1 MKRVALL
8 ILDGWGIAQ
17 DKSVSAVD
25 LANTPNMDKLLQEY
39 PNATLSTSGLDV
51 GLPEGQMGNSEVGHM
66 NLGAGRVVYQNLA
79 KINVAIKNNTFSK
92 EKELQKTLTYV
103 KENNKKLHL
112 IGLVSDGGVHSHINH
127 LKALIDATQE
137 FELPQVYIHAFT
149 DGRDCDPKSGKGFI
163 QEIVDY
169 TSNRTAKLASVVG
182 RYYAMDRDK
191 RWERVNEAYQV
202 MVNAVGIKTENPVQE
217 IENSYSQDITDE
229 FIKPVVVTENGN
241 PIAKI
246 ENGDVV
252 ICFNFRTD
260 RGREITEVLSQKDF
274 TEFGMKKLD
283 LYYVTMT
290 EYDETFQNV
299 EVIYREDLLTKTLGE
314 VLESN
319 NKSQIRIAET
329 EKYPHVT
336 FFFSGG
342 NEKEYNGERRI
353 LCQSPKDV
361 ATYDLKPEMAAYDI
375 KNAIVKEMNEN
386 PADFICLN
394 FANADMVGHTGS
406 IEAAIKACE
415 TVDTCVGEVVEA
427 GLNNGYTLFIIADHG
442 NSDLMIN
449 PDGTPNTQHT
459 TNPVPFIVVDK
470 NIKFLVS
477 DGKLGDI
484 APSILSVLGLEI
496 PEEMTGNVI
505 VK

>member
-1 MKRVALL
+1 MKKTALI
-8 ILDGWGIAQ
+8 ILDGWGIAK
-17 DKSVSAVD
+17 DKSVSAID
-25 LANTPNMDKLLQEY
+25 LANTPNMDSYLKNY

-51 GLPEGQMGNSEVGHM
+51 GLPDGQMGNSEVGHM

-79 KINVAIKNNTFSK
+79 KINIAIEKNTFSK
-92 EKELQKTLTYV
+92 EEEIQKTFQFA
-103 KENNKKLHL
+103 KDNNKKVHF

-127 LKALIDATQE
+127 LKALIAAADE
-137 FELPQVYIHAFT
+137 YGLDNVFVHAFT
-149 DGRDCDPKSGKGFI
+149 DGRDCDPKSGKEFI

-169 TSNRTAKLASVVG
+169 SADKSAKLASIVG

-191 RWERVNEAYQV
+191 RWARVKLAYDV
-202 MVNAVGIKTENPVQE
+202 MVNAVGVQTENPVEAIQ
-217 IENSYSQDITDE
+217 NSYNEDVTDE
-229 FIKPVVVTENGN
+229 FIKPIVVTEKGN
-241 PIAKI
+241 PVAKI
-246 ENGDVV
+246 EEGDVV

-274 TEFGMKKLD
+274 EEFGMKKLD

-290 EYDETFQNV
+290 EYDETFKNV
-299 EVIYREDLLTKTLGE
+299 HVIYKEDLLHNTMGE
-314 VLESN
+314 VLETN
-319 NKSQIRIAET
+319 NKTQVRIAET

-342 NEKEYNGERRI
+342 NEKEYKGERRI
-353 LCQSPKDV
+353 MCPSPQDV

-375 KNAIVKEMNEN
+375 KNAIVKDIKEN

-406 IEAAIKACE
+406 MEAAIKACE
-415 TVDTCVGEVVEA
+415 VVDECLGEVVNA
-427 GLNNGYTLFIIADHG
+427 GLEQDYALFVIADHG
-442 NSDLMIN
+442 NSDMMKN

-459 TNPVPFIVVDK
+459 TNPVPFVVIDK
-470 NIKFLVS
+470 NKKYEVS

-484 APSILSVLGLEI
+484 APSILNVMGIDI
-496 PEEMTGNVI
+496 PKEMTGNII